1 MSSSSA
7 LGSTMTDESKCISC
21 GRCEEHCL
29 FGARKMVNGKMEYDK
44 DLCFGC
50 GLCVSTRPMKA
61 ISLIQF
67 I

>member
-1 MSSSSA
+1 
-7 LGSTMTDESKCISC
+7 MTDESKCISC

-44 DLCFGC
+44 DLCFGY